1 MNAVLQRIRESLAQ
15 AHLPAAMAM
24 LPPRPAYET
33 TQPVAAMVAAF
44 GQNLEP
50 IRGRVSGPL
59 GPDAATEQV
68 VALLTA
74 AGAGEVLSWALDQI
88 DLPGLAPALAAAGVR
103 CVDAHV
109 PNDPDGHAEALQRLA
124 RVPAGLTGADA
135 GLADTASLVLAHG
148 PGRPRLASLLPPV
161 HIAVLPVSRLVPG
174 LPVYLATHPGAL
186 AASSNVVIVT
196 GPSRTADI
204 ELIPVFGVH
213 GPKRLE
219 VVLVD
224 DAEG

>member
-1 MNAVLQRIRESLAQ
+1 MNPTLQRIREALGQAQ
-15 AHLPAAMAM
+15 LPAAMAT

-33 TQPVAAMVAAF
+33 TQPEAAMVAAF
-44 GQNLEP
+44 AQNLEL
-50 IRGRVSGPL
+50 IRGRVLGPL
-59 GPDAATEQV
+59 GPEAAAEQV

-103 CVDAHV
+103 CAEVHI
-109 PNDPDGHAEALQRLA
+109 PNDPAGHAETLERLA
-124 RVPAGLTGADA
+124 RVPVGLTGADA
-135 GLADTASLVLAHG
+135 GLADTGSLVLGHG

-161 HIAVLPVSRLVPG
+161 HVAVLPVSRLLPG
-174 LPVYLATHPGAL
+174 LPAFLAAHPDAL
-186 AASSNVVIVT
+186 EASSNIVIVT

-204 ELIPVFGVH
+204 ELIAVFGVH

-224 DAEG
+224 A

>member
-1 MNAVLQRIRESLAQ
+1 MNPTLQRIREALGQ
-15 AHLPAAMAM
+15 AHLPAAMAS

-33 TQPVAAMVAAF
+33 TQPVATMVAAF
-44 GQNLEP
+44 AQNLEP
-50 IRGRVSGPL
+50 IHGRVHGLL
-59 GPDAATEQV
+59 GPDAAAEQV

-74 AGAGEVLSWALDQI
+74 ARAGEVLSWALDQI
-88 DLPGLAPALAAAGVR
+88 DLPELAPALADAKVR
-103 CVDAHV
+103 CVEAHV
-109 PNDPDGHAEALQRLA
+109 PNDPAGHAEALQRLA

-161 HIAVLPVSRLVPG
+161 HIAVLSVSRLLPG
-174 LPVYLATHPGAL
+174 LPAFLAAHPDAL
-186 AASSNVVIVT
+186 KASSNVVIVT

-213 GPKRLE
+213 GPKQLE

-224 DAEG
+224 PAAR